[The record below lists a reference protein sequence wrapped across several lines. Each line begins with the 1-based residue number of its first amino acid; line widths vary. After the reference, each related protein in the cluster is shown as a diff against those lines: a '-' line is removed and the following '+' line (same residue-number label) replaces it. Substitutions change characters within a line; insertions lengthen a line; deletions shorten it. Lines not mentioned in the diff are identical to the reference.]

1 MQAISECVI
10 PFRSS
15 SGQLLGN
22 VKLTTTKDAS
32 SVDSAPMVE
41 LPEAEALEFGE
52 TAIQLRE
59 SERYEY
65 EVLAEGGRDLRL
77 RCSLG
82 ARRRS
87 LGASGW
93 PDAGL
98 IETRSFCGTLLMELV
113 EGTADSEKA
122 PIASAL
128 IDIRS
133 LKLDYRTEYRGMVR
147 RMSDEI
153 AGLVIDSRAS
163 AKFGFASNYQERS
176 DQGWLQLQLELLRE
190 IIDSG
195 DFSAAMQ
202 RILTYPHERLST
214 VLDSISTDRPI
225 RWSSSAVRQL
235 ANGSPRRDL
244 PVDHPLR
251 AKAGLTSVADRVQ
264 VPRRSSDSDTPEN
277 RFVKHA
283 LGEFR
288 AFLSHAMEIFG
299 SSHGWGASSALA
311 KRLAATMDDW
321 LGRSLFVQ
329 IGEMRFAPLGS
340 PVLQRKAGYRE
351 ILRWWLRFRTAA
363 DLSWEGGEDL
373 FRAGQRDVAT
383 LYEYWLFFEL
393 LSWFCNKCR
402 GGERPPIEDLI
413 DGLADGSP
421 SLKLKKRVELGPF
434 AGFVAGSHRGL
445 NAKFSYNRR
454 FGVTRERRVGGS
466 WTRAL
471 HPDYT
476 LTFWPD
482 ELSEKVAEELELLV
496 HIHFDAKYRVED
508 INGLFGS
515 ELVDGEEEAPDGNY
529 KRQDL
534 LKMHAYRD
542 AIKRSHGAYVL
553 YPGRSNAPVQFTG
566 FHEMLPGLGA
576 FGVAPDENGQAQGI
590 DSLKK
595 FLEDVIAYL
604 SNRVTASERLS
615 YHTWAS
621 YRSKELSSSVAKVR
635 WPETDSENSKLR
647 TSPPSE
653 HYVAIVWNQ
662 SANELEWSRINSAIV
677 VSLPLDGGHSA
688 RLSRLA
694 SAAHLLLHIRGEES
708 AHEFWRAEANSCKI
722 VSKNTLAARGYPALP
737 DESVFLLFEAKADQ
751 AWEGLSW
758 QVKALL
764 SAARSYEKRAA
775 LISPTGRNKSK
786 TPRVTSLDLLIRA
799 LE

>member
-1 MQAISECVI
+1 
-10 PFRSS
+10 
-15 SGQLLGN
+15 
-22 VKLTTTKDAS
+22 
-32 SVDSAPMVE
+32 MVE
-41 LPEAEALEFGE
+41 FPEAEALEFGE

-65 EVLAEGGRDLRL
+65 EVLAEDGKDLRL

-113 EGTADSEKA
+113 EGAADSEKA

-163 AKFGFASNYQERS
+163 AKFGFASNYEERS

-195 DFSAAMQ
+195 DFHAAMQ
-202 RILTYPHERLST
+202 RILTHPHERLST
-214 VLDSISTDRPI
+214 VVDSVSTDRSL

-251 AKAGLTSVADRVQ
+251 AKAGLTSVAERVQ
-264 VPRRSSDSDTPEN
+264 VPHRLSDSDTPEN

-288 AFLSHAMEIFG
+288 AFLAHAMEIFG
-299 SSHGWGASSALA
+299 SSHGWGASTALA

-454 FGVTRERRVGGS
+454 FGVTRERRAGGS

-476 LTFWPD
+476 LTFWP
-482 ELSEKVAEELELLV
+482 EGLSENVAEELELLV

-553 YPGRSNAPVQFTG
+553 YPGRSNAPVQFSG

-590 DSLKK
+590 DSLEK
-595 FLEDVIAYL
+595 FLEDAIAYL
-604 SNRVTASERLS
+604 SSRVTASERLS
-615 YHTWAS
+615 YHTWSS
-621 YRSKELSSSVAKVR
+621 YRHKGLSPSAANLR
-635 WPETDSENSKLR
+635 WPETDGERPTLRATPPTEHHIAIGWNYSES
-647 TSPPSE
+647 
-653 HYVAIVWNQ
+653 
-662 SANELEWSRINSAIV
+662 ELEWSRVNHAVVVTLPINS
-677 VSLPLDGGHSA
+677 DYGA

-694 SAAHLLLHIRGEES
+694 GAAHLLTHIQSEKSASVLWRVSARG
-708 AHEFWRAEANSCKI
+708 CQI
-722 VSKNTLAARGYPALP
+722 VSKDALSARGYPTLP
-737 DESVFLLFEAKADQ
+737 DNRVFLLFEANVDHNWKDC
-751 AWEGLSW
+751 SW
-758 QVKALL
+758 TVKALFN
-764 SAARSYEKRAA
+764 AAKAYEKRA
-775 LISPTGRNKSK
+775 LIDPLRTLKKSESPRIT
-786 TPRVTSLDLLIRA
+786 TLDLLIRA
-799 LE
+799 L

>member
-1 MQAISECVI
+1 
-10 PFRSS
+10 
-15 SGQLLGN
+15 
-22 VKLTTTKDAS
+22 
-32 SVDSAPMVE
+32 MVE
-41 LPEAEALEFGE
+41 FAEVEALQYGE

-65 EVLAEGGRDLRL
+65 EVLVEGKQDLRL
-77 RCSLG
+77 RCSLS

-87 LGASGW
+87 LGISGW

-113 EGTADSEKA
+113 EGTADLDKA
-122 PIASAL
+122 PVASAL

-163 AKFGFASNYQERS
+163 AKFSFASNYQERS

-195 DFSAAMQ
+195 EFSAALQ

-214 VLDSISTDRPI
+214 TIDSVAADRPI

-235 ANGSPRRDL
+235 ATGNPRRDL
-244 PVDHPLR
+244 PLDHPLR
-251 AKAGLTSVADRVQ
+251 IKAGLTSVADRVQ
-264 VPRRSSDSDTPEN
+264 VPRRSSDADTAEN

-288 AFLSHAMEIFG
+288 AFLSHAMEVFA

-311 KRLAATMDDW
+311 KRLSLTIDDW
-321 LGRSLFVQ
+321 LSRALFLQV
-329 IGEMRFAPLGS
+329 GDMRFAPLGS
-340 PVLQRKAGYRE
+340 PVMQRKAGYRE

-434 AGFVAGSHRGL
+434 SGVVEGSHRGL

-454 FGVTRERRVGGS
+454 FGVTKERSAGGS

-476 LTFWPD
+476 LTFWP
-482 ELSEKVAEELELLV
+482 EGMAEKTAEQSELLV

-515 ELVDGEEEAPDGNY
+515 ELVDGEEEAADGNY

-576 FGVAPDENGQAQGI
+576 FGIAPDENGQAQGI
-590 DSLKK
+590 SSLEK
-595 FLEDVIAYL
+595 FLEDAISYL
-604 SNRVTASERLS
+604 SSRVTAADRMS
-615 YHTWAS
+615 YHIWSS
-621 YRSKELSSSVAKVR
+621 YRSKEPSGPMARLR
-635 WPETDSENSKLR
+635 WPEMAGASP
-647 TSPPSE
+647 TSRAKPPSE
-653 HYVAIVWNQ
+653 HHVLIVWNY
-662 SANELEWSRINSAIV
+662 SEDELEWSSANSAV
-677 VSLPLDGGHSA
+677 VVKLPATGSQGARLPKLAGAHHLLMHKSGEAFATGLWQVSPDGCQIMHKDALSA
-688 RLSRLA
+688 RS
-694 SAAHLLLHIRGEES
+694 
-708 AHEFWRAEANSCKI
+708 
-722 VSKNTLAARGYPALP
+722 YPLLP
-737 DESVFLLFEAKADQ
+737 DDCAFLLFEAAIDEHWGECK
-751 AWEGLSW
+751 WTVRS
-758 QVKALL
+758 LL
-764 SAARSYEKRAA
+764 DAARKFEKQAFSVA
-775 LISPTGRNKSK
+775 PSGPKKSK
-786 TPRVTSLDLLIRA
+786 SPRLTSLTA
-799 LE
+799 LVQAVSVNSSVSSVA

>member
-41 LPEAEALEFGE
+41 FPETEALEFGE

-113 EGTADSEKA
+113 EGAADSEKA

-214 VLDSISTDRPI
+214 VVDSVSTDRPI

-288 AFLSHAMEIFG
+288 AFLAHAMEIFE
-299 SSHGWGASSALA
+299 SSQGWGASSALA

-321 LGRSLFVQ
+321 LSRSLFVQ

-402 GGERPPIEDLI
+402 SGERPPIEDLI

-454 FGVTRERRVGGS
+454 FGVTRERRAGGS

-476 LTFWPD
+476 LTFWP
-482 ELSEKVAEELELLV
+482 EGLSEKVAEELELLV

-515 ELVDGEEEAPDGNY
+515 DSVDGEEEAPDGNY

-590 DSLKK
+590 DSLEK
-595 FLEDVIAYL
+595 FLEDAIAYL
-604 SNRVTASERLS
+604 SSRVTASERLS
-615 YHTWAS
+615 YHTWSS
-621 YRSKELSSSVAKVR
+621 YRRKESTAFTTNLR
-635 WPETDSENSKLR
+635 WPETDGANPTLR
-647 TSPPSE
+647 ATPPEE
-653 HYVAIVWNQ
+653 HYIAIGWNY
-662 SANELEWSRINSAIV
+662 SDGELEWSCVNHAV
-677 VSLPLDGGHSA
+677 VVALPIDSDYGA
-688 RLSRLA
+688 RLSKLTG
-694 SAAHLLLHIRGEES
+694 STHLLTHIQGEQS
-708 AHEFWRAEANSCKI
+708 ASELWRVSASGCRI
-722 VSKNTLAARGYPALP
+722 VSKDALSARGYPILP
-737 DESVFLLFEAKADQ
+737 DNRMFLLFEVNPDHNWKDH
-751 AWEGLSW
+751 SW
-758 QVKALL
+758 TVKTLL
-764 SAARSYEKRAA
+764 NAARAYEKRAFIEP
-775 LISPTGRNKSK
+775 LKGPRRSESPRIT
-786 TPRVTSLDLLIRA
+786 TLDLLIRA
-799 LE
+799 L

>member
-1 MQAISECVI
+1 
-10 PFRSS
+10 
-15 SGQLLGN
+15 
-22 VKLTTTKDAS
+22 
-32 SVDSAPMVE
+32 MVE
-41 LPEAEALEFGE
+41 FAEAEALQYGE

-65 EVLAEGGRDLRL
+65 EVLIEGKQDLRL

-113 EGTADSEKA
+113 EGPVDSDKA
-122 PIASAL
+122 PVASAL

-163 AKFGFASNYQERS
+163 AKFSFASNYQERS

-195 DFSAAMQ
+195 DFSAALQ
-202 RILTYPHERLST
+202 RIVTYPHERLST
-214 VLDSISTDRPI
+214 TIDSVTADRPI

-235 ANGSPRRDL
+235 ATRNPRRDL
-244 PVDHPLR
+244 PLDHPLR
-251 AKAGLTSVADRVQ
+251 VKAGLTSVADRVQ
-264 VPRRSSDSDTPEN
+264 VPRRSSDSDTAEN

-288 AFLSHAMEIFG
+288 AFLSHAMEVFG

-311 KRLAATMDDW
+311 KRLSLTIDDW
-321 LGRSLFVQ
+321 LSRSLFLQV
-329 IGEMRFAPLGS
+329 GDMRFAPLGS
-340 PVLQRKAGYRE
+340 PVMQRKAGYRE

-434 AGFVAGSHRGL
+434 SGFVEGLHRGL

-454 FGVTRERRVGGS
+454 FGVTKERSAGGS

-476 LTFWPD
+476 MTFWPD
-482 ELSEKVAEELELLV
+482 GMTEKTAEQLELLV

-515 ELVDGEEEAPDGNY
+515 ELVDGEEEAADGNY

-553 YPGRSNAPVQFTG
+553 YPGRSNAPVQFRG

-576 FGVAPDENGQAQGI
+576 FGIAPDENGQAQGI
-590 DSLKK
+590 ASLEK
-595 FLEDVIAYL
+595 FLEDAIGYL
-604 SNRVTASERLS
+604 SSRVTAADRMS
-615 YHTWAS
+615 YHTWSS
-621 YRSKELSSSVAKVR
+621 YRSKESSASTMNLR
-635 WPETDSENSKLR
+635 WPETAGASP
-647 TSPPSE
+647 TSRAKPPSE
-653 HYVAIVWNQ
+653 HYVLMAWNY
-662 SANELEWSRINSAIV
+662 SNDELEWARANKEV
-677 VSLPLDGGHSA
+677 VVKFPTAGSQAA
-688 RLSRLA
+688 RLPKLA
-694 SAAHLLLHIRGEES
+694 GALHLLMHRNGDARVTGL
-708 AHEFWRAEANSCKI
+708 WRVGPDSCQI
-722 VSKNTLAARGYPALP
+722 MSKDILSARGYPVLP
-737 DESVFLLFEAKADQ
+737 EDCAFLLFAAAPDEHWSKC
-751 AWEGLSW
+751 AWTA
-758 QVKALL
+758 KALL
-764 SAARSYEKRAA
+764 GAAIQYERQTLTPSPRGLKKSRS
-775 LISPTGRNKSK
+775 
-786 TPRVTSLDLLIRA
+786 PRVTSLWALLNTLPIGSS
-799 LE
+799 LS

>member
-1 MQAISECVI
+1 
-10 PFRSS
+10 
-15 SGQLLGN
+15 
-22 VKLTTTKDAS
+22 
-32 SVDSAPMVE
+32 MVE
-41 LPEAEALEFGE
+41 FAEAEALQYGE

-65 EVLAEGGRDLRL
+65 EVLIEGKQDLRL

-113 EGTADSEKA
+113 EGPVDSDKA
-122 PIASAL
+122 PVASAL

-163 AKFGFASNYQERS
+163 AKFSFASNYQERS

-195 DFSAAMQ
+195 DFSAALQ
-202 RILTYPHERLST
+202 RIVTYPHERLST
-214 VLDSISTDRPI
+214 TIDSVAADRPI

-235 ANGSPRRDL
+235 ATRNPRRDL
-244 PVDHPLR
+244 PLDHPLR
-251 AKAGLTSVADRVQ
+251 VKAGLTSVADRVQ
-264 VPRRSSDSDTPEN
+264 VPRRSSDSDTAEN

-288 AFLSHAMEIFG
+288 AFLSHAMEVFG

-311 KRLAATMDDW
+311 KRLSLTIDDW
-321 LGRSLFVQ
+321 LSRSLFLQV
-329 IGEMRFAPLGS
+329 GDMRFAPLGS
-340 PVLQRKAGYRE
+340 PVMQRKAGYRE

-434 AGFVAGSHRGL
+434 SGFVEGLHRGL

-454 FGVTRERRVGGS
+454 FGVTKERSAGGS

-476 LTFWPD
+476 MTFWPD
-482 ELSEKVAEELELLV
+482 GMTEKTAEQLELLV

-515 ELVDGEEEAPDGNY
+515 ELVDGEEEAADGNY

-576 FGVAPDENGQAQGI
+576 FGIAPDENGQAQGI
-590 DSLKK
+590 ASLEK
-595 FLEDVIAYL
+595 FLEDAIGYL
-604 SNRVTASERLS
+604 SSRVTAADRLS
-615 YHTWAS
+615 YHTWSS
-621 YRSKELSSSVAKVR
+621 YRSKEASASTMNLR
-635 WPETDSENSKLR
+635 WPETAGASP
-647 TSPPSE
+647 TSRAKPPSE
-653 HYVAIVWNQ
+653 HYVLMAWNY
-662 SANELEWSRINSAIV
+662 SNDELEWSRANKEV
-677 VSLPLDGGHSA
+677 VVKLPTAGSQAA
-688 RLSRLA
+688 RLPKLA
-694 SAAHLLLHIRGEES
+694 GALHLLMHRNGDARVTGL
-708 AHEFWRAEANSCKI
+708 WRVGPDSCQI
-722 VSKNTLAARGYPALP
+722 MSKDILSARGYPVLP
-737 DESVFLLFEAKADQ
+737 EDCAFLLFAAAPDEHWSKC
-751 AWEGLSW
+751 AWTA
-758 QVKALL
+758 KALL
-764 SAARSYEKRAA
+764 GAAIQYERQTLTPSPRGLKKSRS
-775 LISPTGRNKSK
+775 
-786 TPRVTSLDLLIRA
+786 PRVTSLWALLNTLPIGSS
-799 LE
+799 LS

>member
-22 VKLTTTKDAS
+22 VKLTTTKDTS

-41 LPEAEALEFGE
+41 FPEAEALEFGE

-77 RCSLG
+77 RCSLS

-87 LGASGW
+87 LGESGG

-113 EGTADSEKA
+113 EGAANSEKA

-163 AKFGFASNYQERS
+163 AKFSFASNYQERS
-176 DQGWLQLQLELLRE
+176 EQGWLQLQLELLRE

-214 VLDSISTDRPI
+214 VVDSVSTDRPI

-251 AKAGLTSVADRVQ
+251 TKAGLTSVADRVQ

-288 AFLSHAMEIFG
+288 AFLAHAMEIFE

-402 GGERPPIEDLI
+402 GGERPPIDDLI

-454 FGVTRERRVGGS
+454 FGVTRERRTGGS

-476 LTFWPD
+476 LTFWP
-482 ELSEKVAEELELLV
+482 EGLTEKVAEELELLV

-553 YPGRSNAPVQFTG
+553 YPGRSNAPVQFRG

-590 DSLKK
+590 DSLEK
-595 FLEDVIAYL
+595 FLEDAIAYL
-604 SNRVTASERLS
+604 SSRVTASERLS
-615 YHTWAS
+615 YHTWSS
-621 YRSKELSSSVAKVR
+621 YRRKESTASTTNLR
-635 WPETDSENSKLR
+635 WPETDGASPTLR
-647 TSPPSE
+647 ATPPEE
-653 HYVAIVWNQ
+653 HHIVIGWNY
-662 SANELEWSRINSAIV
+662 SASELEWSRINGAV
-677 VSLPLDGGHSA
+677 VVALPINSNYGA
-688 RLSRLA
+688 RLSKLTG
-694 SAAHLLLHIRGEES
+694 SAHLLTHVQREKS
-708 AHEFWRAEANSCKI
+708 ASELWRVRASGCQI
-722 VSKNTLAARGYPALP
+722 VSKDTLSARGYPSLP
-737 DESVFLLFEAKADQ
+737 DNRVFLLFDANSDHNWKDR
-751 AWEGLSW
+751 SW
-758 QVKALL
+758 TLKALL
-764 SAARSYEKRAA
+764 NAARAYEKRT
-775 LISPTGRNKSK
+775 LLEPLKGPKRSESPRIT
-786 TPRVTSLDLLIRA
+786 TLDLLIRA
-799 LE
+799 L

>member
-1 MQAISECVI
+1 
-10 PFRSS
+10 
-15 SGQLLGN
+15 
-22 VKLTTTKDAS
+22 
-32 SVDSAPMVE
+32 MVE
-41 LPEAEALEFGE
+41 FAEAEALQYGE

-65 EVLAEGGRDLRL
+65 EVLIEGKQDLRL

-113 EGTADSEKA
+113 EGPVDSDKA
-122 PIASAL
+122 PVASAL

-163 AKFGFASNYQERS
+163 AKFSFASNYQERS

-195 DFSAAMQ
+195 DFSAALQ
-202 RILTYPHERLST
+202 RIVTYPHERLST
-214 VLDSISTDRPI
+214 TIDSVTADRPI

-235 ANGSPRRDL
+235 ATRNPRRDL
-244 PVDHPLR
+244 PLDHSLR
-251 AKAGLTSVADRVQ
+251 VKAGLTSVADRVQ
-264 VPRRSSDSDTPEN
+264 VPRRSSDSDTAEN

-288 AFLSHAMEIFG
+288 AFLSHAMEVFG

-311 KRLAATMDDW
+311 KRLSLTIDDW
-321 LGRSLFVQ
+321 LSRSLFLQV
-329 IGEMRFAPLGS
+329 GDMRFAPLGS
-340 PVLQRKAGYRE
+340 PVMQRKAGYRE

-434 AGFVAGSHRGL
+434 SGFVEGSHRGL

-454 FGVTRERRVGGS
+454 FGVTKERSAGGS

-476 LTFWPD
+476 MTFWPD
-482 ELSEKVAEELELLV
+482 GMTEKTAEQLELLV

-515 ELVDGEEEAPDGNY
+515 ELVDGEEEAADGNY

-576 FGVAPDENGQAQGI
+576 FGIAPDENGQAQGI
-590 DSLKK
+590 ASLEK
-595 FLEDVIAYL
+595 FLEDAIGYL
-604 SNRVTASERLS
+604 SSRVTAADRLS
-615 YHTWAS
+615 YHTWSS
-621 YRSKELSSSVAKVR
+621 YRSKESSASTMNLR
-635 WPETDSENSKLR
+635 WPETTGASP
-647 TSPPSE
+647 TSRAKPPSE
-653 HYVAIVWNQ
+653 HYVLMAWNY
-662 SANELEWSRINSAIV
+662 SNDELEWSRANKEV
-677 VSLPLDGGHSA
+677 VVKLPTAGSQAA
-688 RLSRLA
+688 RLPKLA
-694 SAAHLLLHIRGEES
+694 GALHLLMHRNGDARVTGL
-708 AHEFWRAEANSCKI
+708 WRVGPDSCQI
-722 VSKNTLAARGYPALP
+722 MSKDILSARGYPVLP
-737 DESVFLLFEAKADQ
+737 EDCAFLLFAAAPDEHWSKC
-751 AWEGLSW
+751 AWTA
-758 QVKALL
+758 KALL
-764 SAARSYEKRAA
+764 GAAIQYERQTLTPSPRGLKKSRS
-775 LISPTGRNKSK
+775 
-786 TPRVTSLDLLIRA
+786 PRVTSLWALLNTLPIGSS
-799 LE
+799 LS